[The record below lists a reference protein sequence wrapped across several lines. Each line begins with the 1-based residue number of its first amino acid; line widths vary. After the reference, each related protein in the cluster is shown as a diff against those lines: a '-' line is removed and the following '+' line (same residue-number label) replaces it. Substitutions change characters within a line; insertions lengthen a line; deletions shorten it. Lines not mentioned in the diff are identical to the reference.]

1 MIENNICL
9 LTDSYKVTHH
19 AFYPKNT
26 EKLYSYLESRVGSEF
41 NKTIFYGLQY
51 IIKKYL
57 EGQVITPEK
66 VNQANSLINT
76 HIGEDI
82 FNYDGWMY
90 IADELDGKLP
100 IEIKAVEEGT
110 PVEVGNVLMTVENTD
125 KQCYWLPN
133 YLESLLLQVWYP
145 STVATLSAEVRKL
158 CNFYLDVTGSGKE
171 NLDFMLHDFGY
182 RGATSTESAEL
193 CGSAHL
199 LSFKGTDTIPALT
212 IPENYYNDNN
222 IYGLSVQATEHSV
235 MASLGEEGEI
245 KQAINV
251 IDNAKDGILSM
262 VIDSYNYREFLK
274 QASTKGNELNDKI
287 KKMGGEVVG
296 INTDTLDD
304 NQEGIKEAKDILKS
318 QGASYKNLTFG
329 SDSTVGKYAGN
340 IIAFPT
346 TVLVDKSG
354 NIISEPFMGGIDDQ
368 ANYEQ
373 LMNQIQSILDQK

>member
-1 MIENNICL
+1 
-9 LTDSYKVTHH
+9 
-19 AFYPKNT
+19 
-26 EKLYSYLESRVGSEF
+26 
-41 NKTIFYGLQY
+41 
-51 IIKKYL
+51 
-57 EGQVITPEK
+57 
-66 VNQANSLINT
+66 
-76 HIGEDI
+76 
-82 FNYDGWMY
+82 MY

-235 MASLGEEGEI
+235 MTSLGEEGEV

-251 IDNAKDGILSM
+251 IDNAKDGILSI
-262 VIDSYNYREFLK
+262 VIDSYNYRDFLK
-274 QASTKGNELNDKI
+274 RASSKGSKLNDK
-287 KKMGGEVVG
+287 V
-296 INTDTLDD
+296 N
-304 NQEGIKEAKDILKS
+304 
-318 QGASYKNLTFG
+318 F
-329 SDSTVGKYAGN
+329 
-340 IIAFPT
+340 
-346 TVLVDKSG
+346 
-354 NIISEPFMGGIDDQ
+354 
-368 ANYEQ
+368 
-373 LMNQIQSILDQK
+373 